1 MIDNFFDKQRVNTG
15 RQNELDIAR
24 GLAVLFMI
32 AVHVLRSFSKEI
44 VIYSFG
50 GTIVNAL
57 GGPPAA
63 PVFMFILGA
72 GIVYSKKSDSKI
84 LLKRGL
90 LIIIAGYLLNL
101 IQGSSSLY
109 WYIISRDTELLNVF
123 INTFLAINILQFA
136 GLALIFFSLCRK
148 FQFNNWII
156 IMIGNVFIISN
167 LFLLNLK
174 TDHVLFK
181 ALSGLFWGS
190 SNVSFYPFLSWIIY
204 PIAGYIYGSFLI
216 RCKNKS
222 KFYLFLIVSS
232 LIFGGILMSSLN
244 IDINSSD
251 IFTYHHQDIF
261 DSIIILF
268 FVFFWIG
275 LIFFLSNGFIGI
287 LKTTIVRWSR
297 NVAAIY
303 FIHWVLITCL
313 LSLNLIGM
321 NSLSFLPTIALF
333 FCIVI
338 ASDILASVYVR
349 LINIYK
355 SRQST

>member
-1 MIDNFFDKQRVNTG
+1 
-15 RQNELDIAR
+15 
-24 GLAVLFMI
+24 MI

-50 GTIVNAL
+50 GT
-57 GGPPAA
+57 
-63 PVFMFILGA
+63 
-72 GIVYSKKSDSKI
+72 IVYSKKSDSKI

-148 FQFNNWII
+148 FQFNNWMI

-204 PIAGYIYGSFLI
+204 PIAGYIYG
-216 RCKNKS
+216 
-222 KFYLFLIVSS
+222 
-232 LIFGGILMSSLN
+232 
-244 IDINSSD
+244 
-251 IFTYHHQDIF
+251 
-261 DSIIILF
+261 F
-268 FVFFWIG
+268 F
-275 LIFFLSNGFIGI
+275 
-287 LKTTIVRWSR
+287 
-297 NVAAIY
+297 
-303 FIHWVLITCL
+303 
-313 LSLNLIGM
+313 
-321 NSLSFLPTIALF
+321 
-333 FCIVI
+333 
-338 ASDILASVYVR
+338 
-349 LINIYK
+349 
-355 SRQST
+355 